1 MSAAHEL
8 AERGFTVRVFE
19 RQLDI
24 PGGKARSVPVPD
36 SATGGRAPLPGE
48 HGFRF
53 FPGFYR
59 HVTDTMKRIPFRG
72 NRQGAF
78 DNLVPS
84 TKVMMA
90 RHGYTPIVT
99 MTRFP
104 RSFADVRTLV
114 HALADSHTGLTNE
127 EKEFFAAR
135 TWQLMTSCAERRAND
150 YERLSWWQYMAADRF
165 SENYRA
171 LFVIGLTRTLVAA
184 RAQEASTKTGG
195 DIFIQL
201 IFNMANP
208 SISADRV
215 LNGPTNAVWLDPWL
229 EHLRSVGVDYQFGA
243 TVESIDCREGRIAG
257 VDVRRADGSLE
268 RVAADYYVA
277 AMPVERMAP
286 LITEAML
293 AADPTLEGVRQLA
306 TDVAWM
312 NGIQFYLKEDVVIN
326 EGHVIYPD
334 SPWALTSISQV
345 QFWKDF
351 DISAFGDGTV
361 KSVLSVDV
369 SDWQTPGLN
378 GKPASDCLA
387 TEVRDEVL
395 AQLENSLSND
405 PDVDLRA
412 DHVVNWYLDRDI
424 TFDDVPPAKTGTRD
438 HNAEPLLVNKVQTWD
453 LRPNAITGIPN
464 LFLASDY
471 VRTYTDLATMEG
483 ANEAARRAVN
493 GIIEASGVREP
504 LCEIWNLHEPLV
516 LAPLRYLDRRRYRQ
530 GLPWRAEFPWV
541 VRALHW
547 ILAFIHGLVS
557 PPHSG
562 ATGKVQPRRAPAGVA

>member
-1 MSAAHEL
+1 
-8 AERGFTVRVFE
+8 
-19 RQLDI
+19 
-24 PGGKARSVPVPD
+24 
-36 SATGGRAPLPGE
+36 
-48 HGFRF
+48 
-53 FPGFYR
+53 
-59 HVTDTMKRIPFRG
+59 MKRIPFRG

-90 RHGYTPIVT
+90 RRGYTPLVT

-114 HALADSHTGLTNE
+114 HALADSHTGLTDE

-229 EHLRSVGVDYQFGA
+229 EHLRRIGVDYQFGA
-243 TVESIDCREGRIAG
+243 TVESIDCRDGRIAG
-257 VDVRRADGSLE
+257 ADVRRADGSVE
-268 RVAADYYVA
+268 RVTADYYVA

-286 LITEAML
+286 LISDAML
-293 AADPTLEGVRQLA
+293 SADPTLDGVRQLA
-306 TDVAWM
+306 GDVAWM
-312 NGIQFYLKEDVVIN
+312 NGIQFYLKEDVVVN

-334 SPWALTSISQV
+334 SLWALTSISQV

-351 DISAFGDGTV
+351 DISRFGNGTV
-361 KSVLSVDV
+361 KTVLSVDV

-378 GKPASDCLA
+378 GKAAQDAGLH
-387 TEVRDEVL
+387 RD
-395 AQLENSLSND
+395 
-405 PDVDLRA
+405 
-412 DHVVNWYLDRDI
+412 
-424 TFDDVPPAKTGTRD
+424 
-438 HNAEPLLVNKVQTWD
+438 
-453 LRPNAITGIPN
+453 
-464 LFLASDY
+464 
-471 VRTYTDLATMEG
+471 
-483 ANEAARRAVN
+483 
-493 GIIEASGVREP
+493 
-504 LCEIWNLHEPLV
+504 
-516 LAPLRYLDRRRYRQ
+516 
-530 GLPWRAEFPWV
+530 
-541 VRALHW
+541 
-547 ILAFIHGLVS
+547 
-557 PPHSG
+557 
-562 ATGKVQPRRAPAGVA
+562 